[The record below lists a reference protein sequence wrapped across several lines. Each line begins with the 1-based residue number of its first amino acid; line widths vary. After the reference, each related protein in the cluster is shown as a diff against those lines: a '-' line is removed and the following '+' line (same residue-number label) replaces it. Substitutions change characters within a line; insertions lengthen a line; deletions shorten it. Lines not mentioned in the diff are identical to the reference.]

1 MIEVADNHQLYKK
14 IIKIASEE
22 NVMVNKPLKSYTYTR
37 LGGQADFFVTP
48 ETYQDV
54 QEIVKLA
61 NEEEV
66 PFTLLG
72 NGSNLIIK
80 DGGIRGIVMN
90 LGKLAEMNVNKT
102 TLVVQSGAKI
112 IQASREALAN
122 KLRSEEHTS
131 ELQSR
136 GHLVCR
142 LLLEKKNISEM
153 N

>member
-14 IIKIASEE
+14 LIKIASEE

-80 DGGIRGIVMN
+80 VGGISGIVMN
-90 LGKLAEMNVNKT
+90 LGIVAEMYVIKT
-102 TLVVQSGAKI
+102 TLVMMCGAKI
-112 IQASREALAN
+112 IEVSIAACEYILTA
-122 KLRSEEHTS
+122 
-131 ELQSR
+131 
-136 GHLVCR
+136 
-142 LLLEKKNISEM
+142 
-153 N
+153 

>member
-1 MIEVADNHQLYKK
+1 MIEVVADHQLYKK
-14 IIKIASEE
+14 LIKIVSEK

-48 ETYQDV
+48 ETYLHV

-90 LGKLAEMNVNKT
+90 LGKLAEINITGT

-112 IQASREALAN
+112 IDASRDRKSTRMNSSHVA
-122 KLRSEEHTS
+122 
-131 ELQSR
+131 
-136 GHLVCR
+136 
-142 LLLEKKNISEM
+142 ISYA
-153 N
+153 